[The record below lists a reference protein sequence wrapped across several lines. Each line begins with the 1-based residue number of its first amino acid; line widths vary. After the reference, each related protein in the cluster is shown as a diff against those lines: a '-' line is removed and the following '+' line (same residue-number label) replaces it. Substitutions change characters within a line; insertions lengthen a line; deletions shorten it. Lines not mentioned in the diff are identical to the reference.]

1 MNVSPEKF
9 KGFDMKIDAK
19 YSQAMKALMALAAI
33 ANAADSS
40 EAAVWQRPEDANQK
54 GFYGHIV
61 NAIKAIGGE
70 NIYKGWLDTGE
81 LPSWVQDE
89 VI

>member
-1 MNVSPEKF
+1 MSRPKF

-40 EAAVWQRPEDANQK
+40 EAMVWQRPEDANQK

-70 NIYKGWLDTGE
+70 NIYNGWLETGE
-81 LPSWVQDE
+81 LPSWVEDE
-89 VI
+89 VV

>member
-1 MNVSPEKF
+1 VNVSPEKF
-9 KGFDMKIDAK
+9 KGFEMIDAK
-19 YSQAMKALMALAAI
+19 YSQAVKALMALAAI

-70 NIYKGWLDTGE
+70 NIYKGWLETGE